1 MLVNNFLYSRI
12 LIKMIMNILILNET
26 SIYEDLKK
34 KQEEI
39 ETKIEIEIPIYTLY
53 ERLMN

>member
-1 MLVNNFLYSRI
+1 
-12 LIKMIMNILILNET
+12 MNILILNET